1 MSNTGGNG
9 TIWVPG
15 MKGQLGVREDGL
27 QLFIG
32 DKVHTMPSANATL
45 ATTSET
51 TTQTLVA
58 GTATVAPLAF
68 QSGTNLTTP
77 AAGAMEFDG
86 TLFYATAVASTR
98 QLIDTI
104 QYQSLVADYTLTD
117 SASAQAAFNATT
129 NGTVTLPATTA
140 YMVDALILLTNTGTT
155 SHTWGILFAG
165 TATITAAG
173 TVLAVDAYTATS
185 NAITA
190 KSSIYIVGA
199 GVSSVT
205 AVTAASTSAT
215 ENVMIRISGRINI
228 NAAGTLIPQV
238 KASAQPNG
246 TEKILAGSYI
256 ALWPIGS
263 NTATSVGNWS

>member
-1 MSNTGGNG
+1 MSTQRTGF
-9 TIWVPG
+9 IEVPG
-15 MKGQLGVREDGL
+15 FRGLLAVQEDGSNIK
-27 QLFIG
+27 IG
-32 DKVHTMPSANATL
+32 TQAASASGLALAAGTPGAIMP
-45 ATTSET
+45 
-51 TTQTLVA
+51 A
-58 GTATVAPLAF
+58 GTATVAPLTLT
-68 QSGTNLTTP
+68 SGVNLTTP
-77 AAGAMEFDG
+77 AAGAIEYDG
-86 TLFYATAVASTR
+86 TLFYATATASAR
-98 QLIDTI
+98 QLVDTI
-104 QYQSLVADYTLTD
+104 QYQSLVADYTLAD
-117 SASAQAAFNATT
+117 SASAQAAFN
-129 NGTVTLPATTA
+129 GTAAGAVTLPATTA
-140 YMVDALILLTNTGTT
+140 YMIDALILLTNTGTT

-165 TATITAAG
+165 SATITAAG

-215 ENVMIRISGRINI
+215 ENVMIRIAGRINI
-228 NAAGTLIPQV
+228 NGAGTLIPQV